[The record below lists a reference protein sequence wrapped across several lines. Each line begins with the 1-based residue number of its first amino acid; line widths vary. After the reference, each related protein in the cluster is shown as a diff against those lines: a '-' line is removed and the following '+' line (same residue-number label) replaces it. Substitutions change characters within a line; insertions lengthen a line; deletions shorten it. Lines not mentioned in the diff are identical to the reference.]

1 MIAVSK
7 AGWALTLISLIA
19 FFQIDQV
26 AMAQDLE
33 DTIESEIDSL
43 SDVTKTEDNS
53 KQSRS
58 TEPTPTPK
66 PGVSTKSG
74 SKSASEPSS
83 SKASESDDSLF
94 NDSAEQ
100 DEISEL
106 DMEPLESPFEST
118 ESPSTK
124 KQKRVEPAPAITQ
137 KSEMGS
143 SSLDSTIAIAPVSD
157 EPNSL
162 FEARLAKIYSEHGA
176 PVSDEKWTSLVGS
189 RGAETYSVQAGDTL
203 WDLSRTLF
211 ADGFY
216 WSRLWAENPEIQ
228 NPHRISKGQAIRF
241 TGGNEASPPE
251 IRVVEDRPD
260 SLLEQTNAAFDRED
274 VVLPIQDLAEA
285 DDKTDSYAQIAPARL
300 KKAESKPI
308 VGEAPVY
315 LEDMEGKIS
324 QSDIEAGVIIEQN
337 ELVPRPR
344 IPPTELE
351 RRPVLKDIPPSF
363 VEKRPLL
370 PNRTVTIQRRNS
382 AAETVPAATVPS
394 FIGYERRPEPVG
406 TVVEAEAGENVAIIG
421 QNVLIE
427 SSQPLEIGSRF
438 FSVTE
443 RHSVEGGGYA
453 YEVGGVIRLNEV
465 ADEKNKI
472 YRGQVI
478 YAVGPIR
485 VGSSVLPGEP
495 PRVALSTKGR
505 RVMSKL
511 TVVGGGED
519 ADRNLFG
526 DGAIL
531 YLRAQAEGEVQIGD
545 VLAVQAKFGAR
556 KEKTRIPEMSAP
568 VGILKVF
575 AVSGKLVS
583 AFVVLATS
591 EIRKG
596 DFTGPAFPTRL
607 PDLVQE
613 APRVSIGPS
622 E

>member
-1 MIAVSK
+1 
-7 AGWALTLISLIA
+7 
-19 FFQIDQV
+19 
-26 AMAQDLE
+26 
-33 DTIESEIDSL
+33 
-43 SDVTKTEDNS
+43 
-53 KQSRS
+53 
-58 TEPTPTPK
+58 
-66 PGVSTKSG
+66 
-74 SKSASEPSS
+74 
-83 SKASESDDSLF
+83 
-94 NDSAEQ
+94 
-100 DEISEL
+100 
-106 DMEPLESPFEST
+106 
-118 ESPSTK
+118 
-124 KQKRVEPAPAITQ
+124 
-137 KSEMGS
+137 
-143 SSLDSTIAIAPVSD
+143 
-157 EPNSL
+157 
-162 FEARLAKIYSEHGA
+162 
-176 PVSDEKWTSLVGS
+176 
-189 RGAETYSVQAGDTL
+189 
-203 WDLSRTLF
+203 
-211 ADGFY
+211 
-216 WSRLWAENPEIQ
+216 
-228 NPHRISKGQAIRF
+228 
-241 TGGNEASPPE
+241 
-251 IRVVEDRPD
+251 
-260 SLLEQTNAAFDRED
+260 
-274 VVLPIQDLAEA
+274 
-285 DDKTDSYAQIAPARL
+285 
-300 KKAESKPI
+300 